1 LLLFSDTSGWP
12 EGAVVTEQTL
22 PVRLRASSGASTVD
36 DAVDAGVAAATQALA
51 GLDGAAAAMVIVYA
65 SVRYD
70 LDVLLTA
77 IRSVTGSVPVVGE
90 TSTGQFHEGVLI
102 KPDTGVAVLA
112 LTAGPYQFGF
122 AYAEGLSS
130 GGEAAGRELA
140 RAARADL
147 GPDRKPYAT
156 LMIFTDGL
164 ADEQQTLVTG
174 LHAVTGAAIPVVG
187 GAAAD
192 DRKLNGTFVFFGDR
206 VLRDAAVVV
215 WIGSDRPI
223 PVTIGHGWHSIG
235 LPLLV
240 TKTDGLV
247 VEEIAG
253 RPAREVFDEN
263 IRHGNTD
270 NEDGIRAG
278 GYYSTH
284 AFGLIEPDGSHLIR
298 GVYMTAD
305 RIHTFAPLPVYSAV
319 QVMGCN
325 PDDLL
330 KMSHDVAERAVTDRD
345 PSVLLVFSCIARL
358 DILKDRGPEEAATL
372 QAAAGKVPVFGVY
385 TYGEFAR
392 TTSVAGYHNATVAAI
407 AL

>member
-1 LLLFSDTSGWP
+1 MP
-12 EGAVVTEQTL
+12 
-22 PVRLRASSGASTVD
+22 RSS
-36 DAVDAGVAAATQALA
+36 
-51 GLDGAAAAMVIVYA
+51 
-65 SVRYD
+65 
-70 LDVLLTA
+70 
-77 IRSVTGSVPVVGE
+77 
-90 TSTGQFHEGVLI
+90 
-102 KPDTGVAVLA
+102 
-112 LTAGPYQFGF
+112 
-122 AYAEGLSS
+122 
-130 GGEAAGRELA
+130 
-140 RAARADL
+140 
-147 GPDRKPYAT
+147 
-156 LMIFTDGL
+156 
-164 ADEQQTLVTG
+164 
-174 LHAVTGAAIPVVG
+174 
-187 GAAAD
+187 
-192 DRKLNGTFVFFGDR
+192 
-206 VLRDAAVVV
+206 V

-330 KMSHDVAERAVTDRD
+330 KMSHDVAERAVADRD

-358 DILKDRGPEEAATL
+358 DILKDRGRRGGGD
-372 QAAAGKVPVFGVY
+372 AAGGRRR
-385 TYGEFAR
+385 G
-392 TTSVAGYHNATVAAI
+392 AGLRRLHLRRVRADNQRGRLSQRDRRRDRAMRRM
-407 AL
+407 